1 MIWSIEV
8 FRDVR
13 FEVTKISPVF
23 PVFPV
28 FRFFRYFR
36 FSGLVPDSKPLE
48 SERVPSDQLFR
59 FFSGL
64 GGHDPDEGPDDQ
76 RHEPDDLEQ
85 VRKG

>member
-1 MIWSIEV
+1 M
-8 FRDVR
+8 
-13 FEVTKISPVF
+13 
-23 PVFPV
+23 
-28 FRFFRYFR
+28 
-36 FSGLVPDSKPLE
+36 E

-85 VRKG
+85 VRFDQVRITRVECMGQHVLYLYAAASACFKHVSRVAPAWDL